1 LFFIPIID
9 RANTPMPSGAMNKSP
24 AALIESAF
32 EADNDFATTLAKGM
46 ALLECFSAQRFSL
59 SNAELAAATGLKR
72 PTVARLTYTLTKLG
86 YLKLTERGRYQLG
99 VRVLSLTHPLLA
111 NLAVRQIA
119 RPLMQEL
126 ASDVRGAVSIGVLE
140 GCNLI
145 YVETARSAETGPH
158 LPDIGSTV
166 AVLRTALGRALVSM
180 LPKADREALEKRFAA
195 EVPDLW
201 KELRGAL
208 AEGIKS
214 CETRGFS
221 VSRGDLVQQT
231 YAVGAPLFHDPRLGY
246 FAINCGVQAFRL
258 RADDLEENIGPRLT
272 KLAAT
277 IRSLMPQNT
286 GFGVPAS
293 HPFEPKRNREAKK
306 AS

>member
-1 LFFIPIID
+1 MASD
-9 RANTPMPSGAMNKSP
+9 AMSKSRAE
-24 AALIESAF
+24 LIESEF

-46 ALLECFSAQRFSL
+46 ALLECFSAQQFSL
-59 SNAELAAATGLKR
+59 SNAELAELTGLKR

-86 YLKLTERGRYQLG
+86 YLTLTERGRYQTS
-99 VRVLSLTHPLLA
+99 VRVLSLAYPLLA
-111 NLAVRQIA
+111 NLTVRQIA

-180 LPKADREALEKRFAA
+180 LPKADRAALEGRLAA
-195 EVPDLW
+195 EVPALW
-201 KELRGAL
+201 KQLRGAL
-208 AEGIKS
+208 SEGIKS

-221 VSRGDLVQQT
+221 VSHGDLVPQT
-231 YAVGAPLFHDPRLGY
+231 YAVGTPLFHDPKLGY

-258 RADDLEENIGPRLT
+258 RANDLEDNIGPRLI

-277 IRSLMPQNT
+277 IRSLVPQSLGNGAT
-286 GFGVPAS
+286 S
-293 HPFEPKRNREAKK
+293 SSIDSKRTREVRKI
-306 AS
+306 S

>member
-1 LFFIPIID
+1 M
-9 RANTPMPSGAMNKSP
+9 PMPSNAMSKSP
-24 AALIESAF
+24 AELIEIAF

-46 ALLECFSAQRFSL
+46 ALLECFSAQQFSL
-59 SNAELAAATGLKR
+59 SNAELAELTGLKR

-86 YLKLTERGRYQLG
+86 YLTPAERGRYQPG
-99 VRVLSLTHPLLA
+99 VRVLSLAYPLLA

-158 LPDIGSTV
+158 LPDTGSTG

-180 LPKADREALEKRFAA
+180 LAEDDRAALGKRMAE

-201 KELRGAL
+201 KQLRGAL
-208 AEGIKS
+208 SEGIKS

-221 VSRGDLVQQT
+221 VSRGDLVAQT
-231 YAVGAPLFHDPRLGY
+231 YAVGTPLLH
-246 FAINCGVQAFRL
+246 
-258 RADDLEENIGPRLT
+258 
-272 KLAAT
+272 
-277 IRSLMPQNT
+277 
-286 GFGVPAS
+286 
-293 HPFEPKRNREAKK
+293 
-306 AS
+306 